1 MKKEQ
6 FLKELEALLQD
17 ISEQERAEAL
27 QYYRDYF
34 DDAGPEKEADIMEE
48 LGSPVRVARIIKE
61 GLSENDGEFSERGY
75 RDNRFSDSQELG
87 YRTAGQDFDASG
99 QGGYKGSHQPVPKQS
114 NGWKIAC
121 LILLCILLFP
131 VVIPLGIGLIA
142 VLFAILIGIL
152 ALVVGIGA
160 AAVAVL
166 ISGVVTVVVGFVNV
180 FRIPV
185 VGIAV
190 TGVGFLLMAVGMLLT
205 VVVAWCGVKFVP
217 WMIRGIVRVLSHPF
231 QKRREAGQA

>member
-1 MKKEQ
+1 MRKEQ

-17 ISEQERAEAL
+17 ISEQERVEAL

-48 LGSPVRVARIIKE
+48 LGSPIRVARIIKE

-75 RDNRFSDSQELG
+75 RDNRFADSQELG
-87 YRTAGQDFDASG
+87 YRNTAQ
-99 QGGYKGSHQPVPKQS
+99 GSHTRGNGGETQPTPKQA

-131 VVIPLGIGLIA
+131 IIIPLGLAVIA
-142 VLFAILIGIL
+142 VLFSILVAVL
-152 ALVVGIGA
+152 ALVAGIGISS
-160 AAVAVL
+160 VAILV
-166 ISGVVTVVVGFVNV
+166 SGIITVIVGFVHV
-180 FRIPV
+180 FRLPV

-190 TGVGFLLMAVGMLLT
+190 TGVGFLLMALGMLLT
-205 VVVAWCGVKFVP
+205 IAMVWCGVKIVP
-217 WMIRGIVRVLSHPF
+217 WLIRGTVKVLRYPF
-231 QKRREAGQA
+231 QKRKEAGEA